1 MEGSTNAGVPRRVP
15 PAANRDGG
23 PPTRPEH
30 AVDGGDW
37 GPGTGPVRR
46 WLARELHDGVVQTL
60 TTMVIDL
67 EHLKREQG
75 GVGILPRLETL
86 QGWTR
91 SVLSDLRD
99 LLREV
104 RGEPCDVQDFEVQVA
119 ALVRHV
125 ETATGV
131 RCRLATSP
139 SWPPVVPAHLAVNLY
154 RIVEEALRNVVQHS
168 GARNVVVRLDV
179 VGDGHLAVTV
189 ADDGTGVGE
198 SPAARRPGGMGVL
211 GMRERAAIVG
221 GRLSIVSSPQGGTT
235 VTAVLDPGTPVPSS
249 VS

>member
-1 MEGSTNAGVPRRVP
+1 MERSTDAGAPASVP
-15 PAANRDGG
+15 PAGNGEGG
-23 PPTRPEH
+23 PPAHPED
-30 AVDGGDW
+30 AVGAGEW
-37 GPGTGPVRR
+37 GPGAVPVRR

-60 TTMVIDL
+60 TSMVIDL

-75 GVGILPRLETL
+75 GVGILPRLEML
-86 QGWTR
+86 QGRTR

-104 RGEPCDVQDFEVQVA
+104 RGEPSDVRDLEVQVA

-139 SWPPVVPAHLAVNLY
+139 SWPPVLRADLAFNLY
-154 RIVEEALRNVVQHS
+154 RIVEEALRNVARHS
-168 GARNVVVRLDV
+168 GAHNVVVRLGTV
-179 VGDGHLAVTV
+179 DGHLVVTV
-189 ADDGTGVGE
+189 ADDGAGLAG
-198 SPAARRPGGMGVL
+198 PAAPRPGGMGVL

-221 GRLSIVSSPQGGTT
+221 GRLSIVTSPQGGTT
-235 VTAVLDPGTPVPSS
+235 VTAVLDPRTPVLSP

>member
-1 MEGSTNAGVPRRVP
+1 MERSTDAGAWGPVP
-15 PAANRDGG
+15 PAANGG
-23 PPTRPEH
+23 RGPTAPPED
-30 AVDGGDW
+30 AVDAGEW
-37 GPGTGPVRR
+37 GPGSGPVRR

-75 GVGILPRLETL
+75 GVGILPRLEML

-99 LLREV
+99 LLCEV
-104 RGEPCDVQDFEVQVA
+104 RGEPEGVGDLEVQVA

-139 SWPPVVPAHLAVNLY
+139 SWPPVLPAHLAFNLY
-154 RIVEEALRNVVQHS
+154 RIVEEALRNVAHHS
-168 GARNVVVRLDV
+168 GAHNVVVGLDTVDGRLV
-179 VGDGHLAVTV
+179 VTV
-189 ADDGTGVGE
+189 ADDGSGVEG
-198 SPAARRPGGMGVL
+198 PAAVRRGGMGLL
-211 GMRERAAIVG
+211 GMRERVAIVG
-221 GRLSIVSSPQGGTT
+221 GRLTIVTSPQGGTT
-235 VTAVLDPGTPVPSS
+235 VTAVLDPRTPVPSP

>member
-1 MEGSTNAGVPRRVP
+1 MDRSTDAGAPGPLP
-15 PAANRDGG
+15 PGADGDGG
-23 PPTRPEH
+23 PPAHREAAEDTR
-30 AVDGGDW
+30 AW
-37 GPGTGPVRR
+37 GPGTLPVRR

-67 EHLKREQG
+67 EDLKREQG
-75 GVGILPRLETL
+75 GVGIRPRLEML

-91 SVLSDLRD
+91 SVLSELRD

-104 RGEPCDVQDFEVQVA
+104 RGEPCEVQDFAVQVA
-119 ALVRHV
+119 ALVRHL
-125 ETATGV
+125 ETGTGA

-139 SWPPVVPAHLAVNLY
+139 SWPANLSAHLAVNLY
-154 RIVEEALRNVVQHS
+154 RIVEEALRNVARHS
-168 GARNVVVRLDV
+168 GARNVLVRLDAAGGNLV
-179 VGDGHLAVTV
+179 VTV
-189 ADDGTGVGE
+189 ADDGAGIEGPTAT
-198 SPAARRPGGMGVL
+198 PRPRGMGVL

-235 VTAVLDPGTPVPSS
+235 VTAVLDRRTPVPSA